1 MTLST
6 KETELLKDMKGQ
18 EELCI
23 KKYDKYAKEAKSSEL
38 RCLFESMSK
47 TEATHLKTVT
57 DMMAGKEP
65 ENPAPL
71 SADNTHCVP
80 CNDCY
85 QNAMDKEADAF
96 LIQDML
102 ATEKHASSLYNTS
115 IFEFKSPAARKMLNH
130 IESEEQQHG
139 EQLYAY
145 MNANNMYS

>member
-23 KKYDKYAKEAKSSEL
+23 QKYDKYAKEAKSEEL

-47 TEATHLKTVT
+47 TEASHLKTVT

-65 ENPAPL
+65 ESPAPL
-71 SADNTHCVP
+71 NADNAHCVA
-80 CNDCY
+80 CNECY
-85 QNAMDKEADAF
+85 QSQLDRDADAF
-96 LIQDML
+96 LIRDML
-102 ATEKHASSLYNTS
+102 ATEKHASALYDTS
-115 IFEFKSPAARKMLNH
+115 VFEFKSPAARKMLNH
-130 IESEEQQHG
+130 IQSEEQQHG

-145 MNANNMYS
+145 MNANGMYS